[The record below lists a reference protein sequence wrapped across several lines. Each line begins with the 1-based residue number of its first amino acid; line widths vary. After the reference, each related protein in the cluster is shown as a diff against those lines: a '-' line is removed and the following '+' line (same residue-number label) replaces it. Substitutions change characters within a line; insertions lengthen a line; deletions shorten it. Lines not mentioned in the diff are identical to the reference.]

1 MRIALLAFVAGA
13 SLLTGCAANLKS
25 VRDFADETKKISV
38 AFDPLLAATVEQ
50 CRQKVEAKLLYAGGP
65 VRSFKPEDIARTA
78 DDTCKSIE
86 EKNATAK
93 KIDTVLFDYADKLS
107 ALAGDGVASSV
118 DDDYDALSKKIAGF
132 EDIPKEK
139 LAAVSALTKFL
150 TRTAIAQAQ
159 KQAVAEALDHEEAVG
174 VLGDALVL
182 YTRRAYGGY
191 LKERKSEIGI
201 YSDALRDGSIAAS
214 PLLAK
219 LQLVELHKES
229 LAIAEREKVIPSLE
243 KSVAQMKA
251 SLKDLRKNLDQLS
264 DKQRREEVVKLAR
277 EVRALY
283 QQLDKAF

>member
-1 MRIALLAFVAGA
+1 MRIALLAFITGA

-50 CRQKVEAKLLYAGGP
+50 CKRKVETKLLYAGGP
-65 VRSFKPEDIARTA
+65 VRSFKPEEMTRTA
-78 DDTCKSIE
+78 DDTCRSIAE
-86 EKNATAK
+86 ANATAK
-93 KIDTVLFDYADKLS
+93 KIDVVLFDYADKLS

-118 DDDYDALSKKIAGF
+118 DDDYDALSKKLADF
-132 EDIPKEK
+132 KEIPKEK
-139 LAAVSALTKFL
+139 LTAVSALVKFL
-150 TRTAIAQAQ
+150 TKTAIAQAQ

-182 YTRRAYGGY
+182 YTRRVYGGY
-191 LKERKSEIGI
+191 LVDRKREIGT
-201 YSDALRDGSIAAS
+201 YSESIRDAIIAAP

-219 LQLVELHKES
+219 LQLIELHKES
-229 LAIAEREKVIPSLE
+229 LAITEQEKVIPSLE

-251 SLKDLRKNLDQLS
+251 SLKDLRKNLDRLS
-264 DKQRREEVVKLAR
+264 DKERRQEVEKLAK
-277 EVRALY
+277 EVKALY